1 MVKGTEFLPVS
12 RDEMIHRGWYYYDFL
27 VVTADGYIDHP
38 SFGSAII
45 ARLLESEGYRVAVLA
60 QPDWHDAEAF
70 RAMGKP
76 RYGVMIGGGNLDSMV
91 AHYTVAKRRRTQDL
105 YSPGGKLGFRPD
117 RPTIVYAN
125 RAKEAFPDTPII
137 IGGLEASLRRFAH
150 YDYWDDKVRRSIL
163 FDAPAD
169 LLVYGMGEYA
179 TIEIAKALS
188 VNAKVLILDEPT
200 ASLSEKETAHLFT
213 LINSLKQRG
222 VSMIYISHRMA
233 EIFKICDT
241 ITVLRNGSIV
251 TTKPTRDY
259 SLTGLI
265 EDMIGRKTAALTTAD
280 EELASKCTGR
290 PLMTVEHLNCGSRL
304 KDVSFELREGEVLGL
319 AGLMGSGR
327 TEVVE
332 SLFGLNKDASGQV
345 TINGQSYE
353 IKGVRHAI
361 DSGLALIP
369 EDRRREGLVLM
380 HSVEENL
387 IVPIF
392 DKLKRGLLLENKKVA
407 DIAERSISDM
417 AIKTHSRKT
426 PAFNLSGGNQQK
438 IVVGKWLNSAPSV
451 LLLDEPTAGVDVG
464 SKREIIDK
472 VRDFVGENRAAIF
485 ISSDILELISA
496 CDRFIVFYDG
506 KVTATYNRSEI
517 TEEVLQYAIQ
527 NEC

>member
-1 MVKGTEFLPVS
+1 MQQNPIISLKNVHKSFGGVSVLNGVDFDLQKGSV
-12 RDEMIHRGWYYYDFL
+12 HAL
-27 VVTADGYIDHP
+27 VGQNGAGKSTMMKILTGVYTCDSGAIYID
-38 SFGSAII
+38 GSKVKMN
-45 ARLLESEGYRVAVLA
+45 SYSDAVSHGISLIF
-60 QPDWHDAEAF
+60 QELSLIPT
-70 RAMGKP
+70 
-76 RYGVMIGGGNLDSMV
+76 L
-91 AHYTVAKRRRTQDL
+91 TVAENIFLNREILEGPFLDKKSMERKAHELLQSLDIDVDVHSRVEDL
-105 YSPGGKLGFRPD
+105 DVG
-117 RPTIVYAN
+117 VCQ
-125 RAKEAFPDTPII
+125 
-137 IGGLEASLRRFAH
+137 
-150 YDYWDDKVRRSIL
+150 
-163 FDAPAD
+163 
-169 LLVYGMGEYA
+169 M
-179 TIEIAKALS
+179 IEIAKALS

-200 ASLSEKETAHLFT
+200 ASLTEKETAHLFT

-345 TINGQSYE
+345 TINGQPYE

-392 DKLKRGLLLENKKVA
+392 DKLKRGLLLESKKVA

-472 VRDFVGENRAAIF
+472 VRDFVGENHAAIF
-485 ISSDILELISA
+485 SSSDILELISA

>member
-1 MVKGTEFLPVS
+1 MVNMQQNPIISLKNVHKSFGGVSVLNGVDFDLQKGSV
-12 RDEMIHRGWYYYDFL
+12 HAL
-27 VVTADGYIDHP
+27 VGQNGAGKSTMMKILTGVYTCDSGAIYID
-38 SFGSAII
+38 GSKVKMN
-45 ARLLESEGYRVAVLA
+45 SYSDAVSHGISLIF
-60 QPDWHDAEAF
+60 QELSLIPT
-70 RAMGKP
+70 
-76 RYGVMIGGGNLDSMV
+76 L
-91 AHYTVAKRRRTQDL
+91 TVAENIFLNREILEGPFLDKKSMERKAHKLLQSLDIDVDVHSRVEDL
-105 YSPGGKLGFRPD
+105 DVG
-117 RPTIVYAN
+117 VCQ
-125 RAKEAFPDTPII
+125 
-137 IGGLEASLRRFAH
+137 
-150 YDYWDDKVRRSIL
+150 
-163 FDAPAD
+163 
-169 LLVYGMGEYA
+169 M
-179 TIEIAKALS
+179 IEIAKALS

-345 TINGQSYE
+345 TINGQPYE

-392 DKLKRGLLLENKKVA
+392 DKLKRGLLLESKKVA

-506 KVTATYNRSEI
+506 KVTATYDRSEI

>member
-1 MVKGTEFLPVS
+1 MQQNPIISLKNVHKSFGGVSVLNGVDFDLQKGSV
-12 RDEMIHRGWYYYDFL
+12 HAL
-27 VVTADGYIDHP
+27 VGQNGAGKSTMMKILTGVYTCDSGDIYID
-38 SFGSAII
+38 GSKVKMN
-45 ARLLESEGYRVAVLA
+45 SYSDAVSHGISLIF
-60 QPDWHDAEAF
+60 QELSLIPT
-70 RAMGKP
+70 
-76 RYGVMIGGGNLDSMV
+76 L
-91 AHYTVAKRRRTQDL
+91 TVAENIFLNREILEGPFLDKKSMERKAHELLQSLDINVDVHSRVEDL
-105 YSPGGKLGFRPD
+105 DVG
-117 RPTIVYAN
+117 VCQ
-125 RAKEAFPDTPII
+125 
-137 IGGLEASLRRFAH
+137 
-150 YDYWDDKVRRSIL
+150 
-163 FDAPAD
+163 
-169 LLVYGMGEYA
+169 M
-179 TIEIAKALS
+179 IEIAKALS

-345 TINGQSYE
+345 TINGQPYE

-392 DKLKRGLLLENKKVA
+392 DKLKRGLLLERKQVA

-506 KVTATYNRSEI
+506 KVTATYDRSEI

>member
-1 MVKGTEFLPVS
+1 MQQNPIISLKNVHKSFGGVSVLNGVDFDLQKGSV
-12 RDEMIHRGWYYYDFL
+12 HAL
-27 VVTADGYIDHP
+27 VGQNGAGKSTMMKILTGVYTCDSGAIYID
-38 SFGSAII
+38 GSKVKMN
-45 ARLLESEGYRVAVLA
+45 SYSDAVSHGISLIF
-60 QPDWHDAEAF
+60 QELSLIPT
-70 RAMGKP
+70 
-76 RYGVMIGGGNLDSMV
+76 L
-91 AHYTVAKRRRTQDL
+91 TVAENIFLNREILEGPFLDKKSMERKAHELLQSLDIDVDVHSRVEDL
-105 YSPGGKLGFRPD
+105 DVG
-117 RPTIVYAN
+117 VCQ
-125 RAKEAFPDTPII
+125 
-137 IGGLEASLRRFAH
+137 
-150 YDYWDDKVRRSIL
+150 
-163 FDAPAD
+163 
-169 LLVYGMGEYA
+169 M
-179 TIEIAKALS
+179 IEIAKALS

-265 EDMIGRKTAALTTAD
+265 EDMIGRKTAALTTAGD
-280 EELASKCTGR
+280 ELASKCTGR

-345 TINGQSYE
+345 TINGQPYE

-392 DKLKRGLLLENKKVA
+392 DKLKRGLLLESKKVA

-417 AIKTHSRKT
+417 TIKTHSRKT

-506 KVTATYNRSEI
+506 KVTATYDRSEI

>member
-1 MVKGTEFLPVS
+1 MQQNPIISLKNVHKSFGGVSVLNGVDFDLQKGSV
-12 RDEMIHRGWYYYDFL
+12 HAL
-27 VVTADGYIDHP
+27 VGQNGAGKSTMMKILTGVYTCDSGAIYID
-38 SFGSAII
+38 GSKVKMN
-45 ARLLESEGYRVAVLA
+45 SYSDAVSHGISLIF
-60 QPDWHDAEAF
+60 QELSLIPT
-70 RAMGKP
+70 
-76 RYGVMIGGGNLDSMV
+76 L
-91 AHYTVAKRRRTQDL
+91 TVAENIFLNREILEGPFLDKKSMERKAHELLQSLDIDVDVHSRVEDL
-105 YSPGGKLGFRPD
+105 DVG
-117 RPTIVYAN
+117 VCQ
-125 RAKEAFPDTPII
+125 
-137 IGGLEASLRRFAH
+137 
-150 YDYWDDKVRRSIL
+150 
-163 FDAPAD
+163 
-169 LLVYGMGEYA
+169 M
-179 TIEIAKALS
+179 IEIAKALS

-345 TINGQSYE
+345 TINGQPYE

-392 DKLKRGLLLENKKVA
+392 DKLKRGLLLESKKVA

-506 KVTATYNRSEI
+506 KVTATYDRSEI

-527 NEC
+527 NEY

>member
-1 MVKGTEFLPVS
+1 MQQNPIISLKNVHKSFGGVSVLNGVDFDLQKGSV
-12 RDEMIHRGWYYYDFL
+12 HAL
-27 VVTADGYIDHP
+27 VGQNGAGKSTMMKILTGVYTCDSGAIYID
-38 SFGSAII
+38 GSKVKMN
-45 ARLLESEGYRVAVLA
+45 SYSDAVSHGISLIF
-60 QPDWHDAEAF
+60 QELSLIPT
-70 RAMGKP
+70 
-76 RYGVMIGGGNLDSMV
+76 L
-91 AHYTVAKRRRTQDL
+91 TVAENIFLNREILEGPFLDKKSMERKAHELLQSLDIDVDVHSRVEDL
-105 YSPGGKLGFRPD
+105 DVG
-117 RPTIVYAN
+117 VCQ
-125 RAKEAFPDTPII
+125 
-137 IGGLEASLRRFAH
+137 
-150 YDYWDDKVRRSIL
+150 
-163 FDAPAD
+163 
-169 LLVYGMGEYA
+169 M
-179 TIEIAKALS
+179 IEIAKALS

-327 TEVVE
+327 TEVAE

-345 TINGQSYE
+345 TINGQPYE

-506 KVTATYNRSEI
+506 KVTATYDRSEI
-517 TEEVLQYAIQ
+517 TEEVLQYVIQ

>member
-1 MVKGTEFLPVS
+1 MQQNPIISLKNVHKSFGGVSVLNGVDFVLQKGSV
-12 RDEMIHRGWYYYDFL
+12 HAL
-27 VVTADGYIDHP
+27 VGQNGAGKSTMMKILTGVYTCDSGAIYID
-38 SFGSAII
+38 GSKVKMN
-45 ARLLESEGYRVAVLA
+45 SYSDAVSHGISLIF
-60 QPDWHDAEAF
+60 QELSLIPT
-70 RAMGKP
+70 
-76 RYGVMIGGGNLDSMV
+76 L
-91 AHYTVAKRRRTQDL
+91 TVAENIFLNREILEGPFLDKKSMERKAHELLQSLDIDVDVHSRVEDL
-105 YSPGGKLGFRPD
+105 DVG
-117 RPTIVYAN
+117 VCQ
-125 RAKEAFPDTPII
+125 
-137 IGGLEASLRRFAH
+137 
-150 YDYWDDKVRRSIL
+150 
-163 FDAPAD
+163 
-169 LLVYGMGEYA
+169 M
-179 TIEIAKALS
+179 IEIAKALS

-345 TINGQSYE
+345 TINGQPYE

-392 DKLKRGLLLENKKVA
+392 DKLKRGLLLESKKVA

-506 KVTATYNRSEI
+506 KVTATYDRSEI

>member
-1 MVKGTEFLPVS
+1 MQQNPIISLKNVHKSFGGVSVLNGVDFDLQKGSV
-12 RDEMIHRGWYYYDFL
+12 HAL
-27 VVTADGYIDHP
+27 VGQNGAGKSTMMKILTGVYTCDSGAIYID
-38 SFGSAII
+38 GSKVKMN
-45 ARLLESEGYRVAVLA
+45 SYSDAVSHGISLIF
-60 QPDWHDAEAF
+60 QELSLIPT
-70 RAMGKP
+70 
-76 RYGVMIGGGNLDSMV
+76 L
-91 AHYTVAKRRRTQDL
+91 TVAENIFLNREILEGPFLDKKSMERKAHELLQSLDIDVDVHSRVEDL
-105 YSPGGKLGFRPD
+105 DVG
-117 RPTIVYAN
+117 VCQ
-125 RAKEAFPDTPII
+125 
-137 IGGLEASLRRFAH
+137 
-150 YDYWDDKVRRSIL
+150 
-163 FDAPAD
+163 
-169 LLVYGMGEYA
+169 M
-179 TIEIAKALS
+179 IEIAKALS

-345 TINGQSYE
+345 TINGQPYE
-353 IKGVRHAI
+353 IKGVRQAI
-361 DSGLALIP
+361 DSGLAMIP

-506 KVTATYNRSEI
+506 KVTATYDRSEI

>member
-1 MVKGTEFLPVS
+1 MQQNPIISLKNVHKSFGGVSVLNGVDFDLQKGSV
-12 RDEMIHRGWYYYDFL
+12 HAL
-27 VVTADGYIDHP
+27 VGQNGAGKSTMMKILTGVYTCDSGAIYID
-38 SFGSAII
+38 GSKVKMN
-45 ARLLESEGYRVAVLA
+45 SYSDAVSHGISLIF
-60 QPDWHDAEAF
+60 QELSLIPT
-70 RAMGKP
+70 
-76 RYGVMIGGGNLDSMV
+76 L
-91 AHYTVAKRRRTQDL
+91 TVAENIFLNREILEGPFLDKKSMERKAHELLQSLDIDVDIHSRVEDL
-105 YSPGGKLGFRPD
+105 DVG
-117 RPTIVYAN
+117 VCQ
-125 RAKEAFPDTPII
+125 
-137 IGGLEASLRRFAH
+137 
-150 YDYWDDKVRRSIL
+150 
-163 FDAPAD
+163 
-169 LLVYGMGEYA
+169 M
-179 TIEIAKALS
+179 IEIAKALS

-345 TINGQSYE
+345 TINGQPYE

-472 VRDFVGENRAAIF
+472 VRDFVGENRAALF

>member
-1 MVKGTEFLPVS
+1 MQQNPIISLKNVHKSFGGVSVLNGVDFDLQKGSV
-12 RDEMIHRGWYYYDFL
+12 HAL
-27 VVTADGYIDHP
+27 VGQNGAGKSTMMKILTGVYTCDSGAIYID
-38 SFGSAII
+38 GSKVKMN
-45 ARLLESEGYRVAVLA
+45 SYSDAVSHGISLIF
-60 QPDWHDAEAF
+60 QELSLIPT
-70 RAMGKP
+70 
-76 RYGVMIGGGNLDSMV
+76 L
-91 AHYTVAKRRRTQDL
+91 TVAENIFLNREILEGPFLDKKSMERKAHELLQSLDIDVDVHSRVEDL
-105 YSPGGKLGFRPD
+105 DVG
-117 RPTIVYAN
+117 VCQ
-125 RAKEAFPDTPII
+125 
-137 IGGLEASLRRFAH
+137 
-150 YDYWDDKVRRSIL
+150 
-163 FDAPAD
+163 
-169 LLVYGMGEYA
+169 M
-179 TIEIAKALS
+179 IEIAKALS

-345 TINGQSYE
+345 TINGQPYE

-392 DKLKRGLLLENKKVA
+392 DKLKRGLLLESKKVA

-417 AIKTHSRKT
+417 AIKTHSRKI

-472 VRDFVGENRAAIF
+472 VRDFVGENHAAIF

>member
-1 MVKGTEFLPVS
+1 MQQNPIISLKNVHKSFGGVSVLNGVDFDLQKGSV
-12 RDEMIHRGWYYYDFL
+12 HAL
-27 VVTADGYIDHP
+27 VGQNGAGKSTMMKILTGVYTCDSGAIYID
-38 SFGSAII
+38 GSKVKMN
-45 ARLLESEGYRVAVLA
+45 SYSDAVSHGISLIF
-60 QPDWHDAEAF
+60 QELSLIPT
-70 RAMGKP
+70 
-76 RYGVMIGGGNLDSMV
+76 L
-91 AHYTVAKRRRTQDL
+91 TVAENIFLNREILEGPFLDKKSMERKAHELLQSLDIDVDVHSRVEDL
-105 YSPGGKLGFRPD
+105 DVG
-117 RPTIVYAN
+117 VCQ
-125 RAKEAFPDTPII
+125 
-137 IGGLEASLRRFAH
+137 
-150 YDYWDDKVRRSIL
+150 
-163 FDAPAD
+163 
-169 LLVYGMGEYA
+169 M
-179 TIEIAKALS
+179 IEIAKALS

-280 EELASKCTGR
+280 DELASKCTGR

-345 TINGQSYE
+345 TINGQPYE

-392 DKLKRGLLLENKKVA
+392 DKLKRGLLLESKKVA

-506 KVTATYNRSEI
+506 KVTATYDRSEI

>member
-1 MVKGTEFLPVS
+1 MVNMQQNPIISLKNVHKSFGGVSVLNGVDFDLQKGSV
-12 RDEMIHRGWYYYDFL
+12 HAL
-27 VVTADGYIDHP
+27 VGQNGAGKSTMMKILTGVYTCDSGAIYID
-38 SFGSAII
+38 GSKVKMN
-45 ARLLESEGYRVAVLA
+45 SYSDAVSHGISLIF
-60 QPDWHDAEAF
+60 QELSLIPT
-70 RAMGKP
+70 
-76 RYGVMIGGGNLDSMV
+76 L
-91 AHYTVAKRRRTQDL
+91 TVAENIFLNREILEGPFLDKKSMERKAHELLQSLDIDVDVHSRVEDL
-105 YSPGGKLGFRPD
+105 DVG
-117 RPTIVYAN
+117 VCQ
-125 RAKEAFPDTPII
+125 
-137 IGGLEASLRRFAH
+137 
-150 YDYWDDKVRRSIL
+150 
-163 FDAPAD
+163 
-169 LLVYGMGEYA
+169 M
-179 TIEIAKALS
+179 IEIAKALS

-345 TINGQSYE
+345 TINGQPYE

-380 HSVEENL
+380 HSVEGNL

-506 KVTATYNRSEI
+506 KVTATYDRSEI

>member
-1 MVKGTEFLPVS
+1 MVDMQQNPIISLKNVHKSFGGVSVLNGVDFDLQKGSV
-12 RDEMIHRGWYYYDFL
+12 HAL
-27 VVTADGYIDHP
+27 VGQNGAGKSTMMKILTGVYTCDSGAIYID
-38 SFGSAII
+38 GSKVKMN
-45 ARLLESEGYRVAVLA
+45 SYSDAVSHGISLIF
-60 QPDWHDAEAF
+60 QELSLIPT
-70 RAMGKP
+70 
-76 RYGVMIGGGNLDSMV
+76 L
-91 AHYTVAKRRRTQDL
+91 TVAENIFLNREILEGPFLDKKSMERKAHELLQSLDIDVDVHSRVEDL
-105 YSPGGKLGFRPD
+105 DVG
-117 RPTIVYAN
+117 VCQ
-125 RAKEAFPDTPII
+125 
-137 IGGLEASLRRFAH
+137 
-150 YDYWDDKVRRSIL
+150 
-163 FDAPAD
+163 
-169 LLVYGMGEYA
+169 M
-179 TIEIAKALS
+179 IEIAKALS

-345 TINGQSYE
+345 TINGQPYE

-380 HSVEENL
+380 HSVEGNL

-506 KVTATYNRSEI
+506 KVTATYDRSEI

>member
-1 MVKGTEFLPVS
+1 MQQNPIISLKNVHKSFGGVSVLNGVDFDLQKGSV
-12 RDEMIHRGWYYYDFL
+12 HAL
-27 VVTADGYIDHP
+27 VGQNGAGKSTMMKILTGVYTCDSGDIYID
-38 SFGSAII
+38 GSKVKMN
-45 ARLLESEGYRVAVLA
+45 SYSDAVSHGISLIF
-60 QPDWHDAEAF
+60 QELSLIPT
-70 RAMGKP
+70 
-76 RYGVMIGGGNLDSMV
+76 L
-91 AHYTVAKRRRTQDL
+91 TVAENIFLNREILEGPFLDKKSMERKAHELLQSLDIDVDVHSRVEDL
-105 YSPGGKLGFRPD
+105 DVG
-117 RPTIVYAN
+117 VCQ
-125 RAKEAFPDTPII
+125 
-137 IGGLEASLRRFAH
+137 
-150 YDYWDDKVRRSIL
+150 
-163 FDAPAD
+163 
-169 LLVYGMGEYA
+169 M
-179 TIEIAKALS
+179 IEIAKALS

-280 EELASKCTGR
+280 DELASKCTGR

-345 TINGQSYE
+345 TINGQPYE

-392 DKLKRGLLLENKKVA
+392 DKLKRGLLLESKKVA

-506 KVTATYNRSEI
+506 KVTATYDRSEI

>member
-1 MVKGTEFLPVS
+1 MVNMQQNPIISLKNVHKSFGGVSVLNGVDFDLQKGSV
-12 RDEMIHRGWYYYDFL
+12 HAL
-27 VVTADGYIDHP
+27 VGQNGAGKSTMMKILTGVYTCDSGDIYID
-38 SFGSAII
+38 GSKVKMN
-45 ARLLESEGYRVAVLA
+45 SYSDAVSHGISLIF
-60 QPDWHDAEAF
+60 QELSLIPT
-70 RAMGKP
+70 
-76 RYGVMIGGGNLDSMV
+76 L
-91 AHYTVAKRRRTQDL
+91 TVAENIFLNREILEGPFLDKKSMERKAHELLQSLDIDVDVHSRVEDL
-105 YSPGGKLGFRPD
+105 DVG
-117 RPTIVYAN
+117 VCQ
-125 RAKEAFPDTPII
+125 
-137 IGGLEASLRRFAH
+137 
-150 YDYWDDKVRRSIL
+150 
-163 FDAPAD
+163 
-169 LLVYGMGEYA
+169 M
-179 TIEIAKALS
+179 IEIAKALS

-345 TINGQSYE
+345 TINGQPYE

-392 DKLKRGLLLENKKVA
+392 DKLKRGLLLERKKVA

-506 KVTATYNRSEI
+506 KVTATYDRSEI

>member
-1 MVKGTEFLPVS
+1 MVNMQQNPIISLKNVHKSFGGVSVLNGVDFVLQKGSV
-12 RDEMIHRGWYYYDFL
+12 HAL
-27 VVTADGYIDHP
+27 VGQNGAGKSTMMKILTGVYTCDSGDIYID
-38 SFGSAII
+38 GSKVKMN
-45 ARLLESEGYRVAVLA
+45 SYSDAVSHGISLIF
-60 QPDWHDAEAF
+60 QELSLIPT
-70 RAMGKP
+70 
-76 RYGVMIGGGNLDSMV
+76 L
-91 AHYTVAKRRRTQDL
+91 TVAENIFLNREILEGPFLDKKSMERKAHELLQSLDIDVDVHSRVEDL
-105 YSPGGKLGFRPD
+105 DVG
-117 RPTIVYAN
+117 VCQ
-125 RAKEAFPDTPII
+125 
-137 IGGLEASLRRFAH
+137 
-150 YDYWDDKVRRSIL
+150 
-163 FDAPAD
+163 
-169 LLVYGMGEYA
+169 M
-179 TIEIAKALS
+179 IEIAKALS

-345 TINGQSYE
+345 TINGQPYE

-392 DKLKRGLLLENKKVA
+392 DKLKRGLLLESKKVA

-472 VRDFVGENRAAIF
+472 VRDFVGENRAALF

-506 KVTATYNRSEI
+506 KVTATYDRSEI

>member
-1 MVKGTEFLPVS
+1 MQQNPIISLKNVHKSFGGVSVLNGVDFDLQKGSV
-12 RDEMIHRGWYYYDFL
+12 HAL
-27 VVTADGYIDHP
+27 VGQNGAGKSTMMKILTGVYTCDSGAIYID
-38 SFGSAII
+38 GSKVKMN
-45 ARLLESEGYRVAVLA
+45 SYSDAVSHGISLIF
-60 QPDWHDAEAF
+60 QELSLIPT
-70 RAMGKP
+70 
-76 RYGVMIGGGNLDSMV
+76 L
-91 AHYTVAKRRRTQDL
+91 TVAENIFLNREILEGPFLDKKSMERKAHELLQSLDIDVDVHSRVEDL
-105 YSPGGKLGFRPD
+105 DVG
-117 RPTIVYAN
+117 VCQ
-125 RAKEAFPDTPII
+125 
-137 IGGLEASLRRFAH
+137 
-150 YDYWDDKVRRSIL
+150 
-163 FDAPAD
+163 
-169 LLVYGMGEYA
+169 M
-179 TIEIAKALS
+179 IEIAKALS

-290 PLMTVEHLNCGSRL
+290 PLLTVEHLNCGSRL

-345 TINGQSYE
+345 TINGQPYE

-392 DKLKRGLLLENKKVA
+392 DKLKRGLLLESKKVA

-506 KVTATYNRSEI
+506 KVTATYDRSEI

>member
-1 MVKGTEFLPVS
+1 MQQNPIISLKNVHKSFGGVSVLNGVDFDLQKGSV
-12 RDEMIHRGWYYYDFL
+12 HAL
-27 VVTADGYIDHP
+27 VGQNGAGKSTMMKILTGVYTCDSGAIYID
-38 SFGSAII
+38 GSKVKMN
-45 ARLLESEGYRVAVLA
+45 SYSDAVSHGISLIF
-60 QPDWHDAEAF
+60 QELSLIPT
-70 RAMGKP
+70 
-76 RYGVMIGGGNLDSMV
+76 L
-91 AHYTVAKRRRTQDL
+91 TVAENIFLNREILEGPFLDKKSMERKAHELLQSLDIDVDVHSRVEDL
-105 YSPGGKLGFRPD
+105 DVG
-117 RPTIVYAN
+117 VCQ
-125 RAKEAFPDTPII
+125 
-137 IGGLEASLRRFAH
+137 
-150 YDYWDDKVRRSIL
+150 
-163 FDAPAD
+163 
-169 LLVYGMGEYA
+169 M
-179 TIEIAKALS
+179 IEIAKALS

-304 KDVSFELREGEVLGL
+304 KDVSFELWEGEVLGL

-345 TINGQSYE
+345 TINGQPYE
-353 IKGVRHAI
+353 IKGVRQAI

-506 KVTATYNRSEI
+506 KVTATYDRSEI

>member
-1 MVKGTEFLPVS
+1 MQQNPIISLKNVHKSFGGVSVLNGVDFDLQKGSV
-12 RDEMIHRGWYYYDFL
+12 HAL
-27 VVTADGYIDHP
+27 VGQNGAGKSTMMKILTGVYTCDSGDIYID
-38 SFGSAII
+38 GSKVKMN
-45 ARLLESEGYRVAVLA
+45 SYSDAVSHGISLIF
-60 QPDWHDAEAF
+60 QELSLIPT
-70 RAMGKP
+70 
-76 RYGVMIGGGNLDSMV
+76 L
-91 AHYTVAKRRRTQDL
+91 TVAENIFLNREILEGPFLDKKSMERKAHELLQSLDIDVDVHSRVEDL
-105 YSPGGKLGFRPD
+105 DVG
-117 RPTIVYAN
+117 VCQ
-125 RAKEAFPDTPII
+125 
-137 IGGLEASLRRFAH
+137 
-150 YDYWDDKVRRSIL
+150 
-163 FDAPAD
+163 
-169 LLVYGMGEYA
+169 M
-179 TIEIAKALS
+179 IEIAKALS

-345 TINGQSYE
+345 TINGQPYE

-392 DKLKRGLLLENKKVA
+392 DKLKRGLLLERKKVA

>member
-1 MVKGTEFLPVS
+1 MQQNPIISLKNVHKSFGGVSVLNGVDFDLQKGSV
-12 RDEMIHRGWYYYDFL
+12 HAL
-27 VVTADGYIDHP
+27 VGQNGAGKSTMMKILTGVYTCDSGAIYID
-38 SFGSAII
+38 GSKVKMN
-45 ARLLESEGYRVAVLA
+45 SYSDAVSHGISLIF
-60 QPDWHDAEAF
+60 QELSLIPT
-70 RAMGKP
+70 
-76 RYGVMIGGGNLDSMV
+76 L
-91 AHYTVAKRRRTQDL
+91 TVAENIFLNREILEGPFLDKKSMERKAHELLQSLDIDVDVHSRVEDL
-105 YSPGGKLGFRPD
+105 DVG
-117 RPTIVYAN
+117 VCQ
-125 RAKEAFPDTPII
+125 
-137 IGGLEASLRRFAH
+137 
-150 YDYWDDKVRRSIL
+150 
-163 FDAPAD
+163 
-169 LLVYGMGEYA
+169 M
-179 TIEIAKALS
+179 IEIAKALS

-332 SLFGLNKDASGQV
+332 SLFGLNKGASGQV
-345 TINGQSYE
+345 TINGQPYE

-392 DKLKRGLLLENKKVA
+392 DKLKRGLLLESKKVA

-417 AIKTHSRKT
+417 AIKTRSRKT

>member
-1 MVKGTEFLPVS
+1 MQQNPIISLKNVHKSFGGVSVLNGVDFDLQKGSV
-12 RDEMIHRGWYYYDFL
+12 HAL
-27 VVTADGYIDHP
+27 VGQNGAGKSTMMKILTGVYTCDSGAIYID
-38 SFGSAII
+38 GSKVKMN
-45 ARLLESEGYRVAVLA
+45 SYSDAVSHGISLIF
-60 QPDWHDAEAF
+60 QELSLIPT
-70 RAMGKP
+70 
-76 RYGVMIGGGNLDSMV
+76 L
-91 AHYTVAKRRRTQDL
+91 TVAENIFLNREILEGPFLDKKSMERKAHKLLQSLDIDVDVHSRVEDL
-105 YSPGGKLGFRPD
+105 DVG
-117 RPTIVYAN
+117 VCQ
-125 RAKEAFPDTPII
+125 
-137 IGGLEASLRRFAH
+137 
-150 YDYWDDKVRRSIL
+150 
-163 FDAPAD
+163 
-169 LLVYGMGEYA
+169 M
-179 TIEIAKALS
+179 IEIAKALS
-188 VNAKVLILDEPT
+188 VNAKVLILDEPM

>member
-1 MVKGTEFLPVS
+1 MQQNPIISLKNVHKSFGGVSVLNGVDFDLQKGSV
-12 RDEMIHRGWYYYDFL
+12 HAL
-27 VVTADGYIDHP
+27 VGQNGAGKSTMMKILTGVYTCDSGDIYID
-38 SFGSAII
+38 GSKVKMN
-45 ARLLESEGYRVAVLA
+45 SYSDAVSHGISLIF
-60 QPDWHDAEAF
+60 QELSLIPT
-70 RAMGKP
+70 
-76 RYGVMIGGGNLDSMV
+76 L
-91 AHYTVAKRRRTQDL
+91 TVAENIFLNREILEGPFLDKKSMERKAHELLQSLDIDVDVHSRVEDL
-105 YSPGGKLGFRPD
+105 DVG
-117 RPTIVYAN
+117 VCQ
-125 RAKEAFPDTPII
+125 
-137 IGGLEASLRRFAH
+137 
-150 YDYWDDKVRRSIL
+150 
-163 FDAPAD
+163 
-169 LLVYGMGEYA
+169 M
-179 TIEIAKALS
+179 IEIAKALS

-332 SLFGLNKDASGQV
+332 SLFGLNKGASGQV
-345 TINGQSYE
+345 TINGQPYE

-392 DKLKRGLLLENKKVA
+392 DKLKRGLLLESKKVA

-417 AIKTHSRKT
+417 AIKTRSRKT

-506 KVTATYNRSEI
+506 KVTATYDRSEI

>member
-1 MVKGTEFLPVS
+1 MQQNPIISLKNVHKSFGGVSVLNGVDFDLQKGSV
-12 RDEMIHRGWYYYDFL
+12 HAL
-27 VVTADGYIDHP
+27 VGQNGAGKSTMMKILTGVYTCDSGDIYID
-38 SFGSAII
+38 GSKVKMN
-45 ARLLESEGYRVAVLA
+45 SYSDAVSHGISLIF
-60 QPDWHDAEAF
+60 QELSLIPT
-70 RAMGKP
+70 
-76 RYGVMIGGGNLDSMV
+76 L
-91 AHYTVAKRRRTQDL
+91 TVAENIFLNREILEGPFLDKKSMERKAHELLQSLDIDVDVHSRVEDL
-105 YSPGGKLGFRPD
+105 DVG
-117 RPTIVYAN
+117 VCQ
-125 RAKEAFPDTPII
+125 
-137 IGGLEASLRRFAH
+137 
-150 YDYWDDKVRRSIL
+150 
-163 FDAPAD
+163 
-169 LLVYGMGEYA
+169 M
-179 TIEIAKALS
+179 IEIAKALS

-345 TINGQSYE
+345 TINGQPYE

-392 DKLKRGLLLENKKVA
+392 DKLKRGLLLESKQVA

-506 KVTATYNRSEI
+506 KVTATYDRSEI

>member
-1 MVKGTEFLPVS
+1 MQQNPIISLKNVHKSFGGVSVLNGVDFVLQKGSV
-12 RDEMIHRGWYYYDFL
+12 HAL
-27 VVTADGYIDHP
+27 VGQNGAGKSTMMKILTGVYTCDSGDIYID
-38 SFGSAII
+38 GSKVKMN
-45 ARLLESEGYRVAVLA
+45 SYSDAVSHGISLIF
-60 QPDWHDAEAF
+60 QELSLIPT
-70 RAMGKP
+70 
-76 RYGVMIGGGNLDSMV
+76 L
-91 AHYTVAKRRRTQDL
+91 TVAENIFLNREILEGPFLDKKSMERKAHELLQSLDIDVDVHSRVEDL
-105 YSPGGKLGFRPD
+105 DVG
-117 RPTIVYAN
+117 VCQ
-125 RAKEAFPDTPII
+125 
-137 IGGLEASLRRFAH
+137 
-150 YDYWDDKVRRSIL
+150 
-163 FDAPAD
+163 
-169 LLVYGMGEYA
+169 M
-179 TIEIAKALS
+179 IEIAKALS

-345 TINGQSYE
+345 TINGQPYE

-472 VRDFVGENRAAIF
+472 VRDFVGENRAALF

-506 KVTATYNRSEI
+506 KVTATYDRSEI

>member
-1 MVKGTEFLPVS
+1 MQQNPIISLKNVHKSFGGVSVLNGVDFDLQKGSV
-12 RDEMIHRGWYYYDFL
+12 HAL
-27 VVTADGYIDHP
+27 VGQNGAGKSTMMKILTGVYTCDSGAIYID
-38 SFGSAII
+38 GSKVKMN
-45 ARLLESEGYRVAVLA
+45 SYSDAVSHGISLIF
-60 QPDWHDAEAF
+60 QELSLIPT
-70 RAMGKP
+70 
-76 RYGVMIGGGNLDSMV
+76 L
-91 AHYTVAKRRRTQDL
+91 TVAENIFLNREILEGPFLDKKSMERKAHELLQSLDIDVDVHSRVEDL
-105 YSPGGKLGFRPD
+105 DVS
-117 RPTIVYAN
+117 VCQ
-125 RAKEAFPDTPII
+125 
-137 IGGLEASLRRFAH
+137 
-150 YDYWDDKVRRSIL
+150 
-163 FDAPAD
+163 
-169 LLVYGMGEYA
+169 M
-179 TIEIAKALS
+179 IEIAKALS

-233 EIFKICDT
+233 QIFKICDT

-345 TINGQSYE
+345 TINGQPYE

-392 DKLKRGLLLENKKVA
+392 DKLKRGLLLEDKKVA

-506 KVTATYNRSEI
+506 KVTATYDRSEI

>member
-1 MVKGTEFLPVS
+1 MQQNPIISLKNVHKSFGGVSVLNGVDFDLQKGSV
-12 RDEMIHRGWYYYDFL
+12 HAL
-27 VVTADGYIDHP
+27 VGQNGAGKSTMMKILTGVYTCDSGAIYID
-38 SFGSAII
+38 GSKVKMN
-45 ARLLESEGYRVAVLA
+45 SYSDAVSHGISLIF
-60 QPDWHDAEAF
+60 QELSLIPT
-70 RAMGKP
+70 
-76 RYGVMIGGGNLDSMV
+76 L
-91 AHYTVAKRRRTQDL
+91 TVAENIFLNREILEGPFLDKKSMERKAHELLQSLDIDVDVHSRVEDL
-105 YSPGGKLGFRPD
+105 DVGVCQ
-117 RPTIVYAN
+117 I
-125 RAKEAFPDTPII
+125 
-137 IGGLEASLRRFAH
+137 
-150 YDYWDDKVRRSIL
+150 
-163 FDAPAD
+163 
-169 LLVYGMGEYA
+169 
-179 TIEIAKALS
+179 IEIAKALS

>member
-1 MVKGTEFLPVS
+1 MQQNPIISLKNVHKSFGGVSVLNGVDFDLQKGSV
-12 RDEMIHRGWYYYDFL
+12 HAL
-27 VVTADGYIDHP
+27 VGQNGAGKSTMMKILTGVYTCDSGAIYID
-38 SFGSAII
+38 GSKVKMN
-45 ARLLESEGYRVAVLA
+45 SYSDAVSHGISLIF
-60 QPDWHDAEAF
+60 QELSLIPT
-70 RAMGKP
+70 
-76 RYGVMIGGGNLDSMV
+76 L
-91 AHYTVAKRRRTQDL
+91 TVAENIFLNREILEGPFLDKKSMERKAHKLLQSLDIDVDVHSRVEDL
-105 YSPGGKLGFRPD
+105 DVG
-117 RPTIVYAN
+117 VCQ
-125 RAKEAFPDTPII
+125 
-137 IGGLEASLRRFAH
+137 
-150 YDYWDDKVRRSIL
+150 
-163 FDAPAD
+163 
-169 LLVYGMGEYA
+169 M
-179 TIEIAKALS
+179 IEIAKALS

-472 VRDFVGENRAAIF
+472 VRDFVGENHAAIF

>member
-1 MVKGTEFLPVS
+1 MVNMQQNPIISLKNVHKSFGGVSVLNGVDFDLQKGSV
-12 RDEMIHRGWYYYDFL
+12 HAL
-27 VVTADGYIDHP
+27 VGQNGAGKSTMMKILTGVYTCDSGAIYID
-38 SFGSAII
+38 GSKVKMN
-45 ARLLESEGYRVAVLA
+45 SYSDAVSHGISLIF
-60 QPDWHDAEAF
+60 QELSLIPT
-70 RAMGKP
+70 
-76 RYGVMIGGGNLDSMV
+76 L
-91 AHYTVAKRRRTQDL
+91 TVAENIFLNREILEGPFLDKKSMERKAHKLLQSLDIDVDVHSRVEDL
-105 YSPGGKLGFRPD
+105 DVG
-117 RPTIVYAN
+117 VCQ
-125 RAKEAFPDTPII
+125 
-137 IGGLEASLRRFAH
+137 
-150 YDYWDDKVRRSIL
+150 
-163 FDAPAD
+163 
-169 LLVYGMGEYA
+169 M
-179 TIEIAKALS
+179 IEIAKALS

-345 TINGQSYE
+345 TINGQPYE

-392 DKLKRGLLLENKKVA
+392 DKLKRGLLLEDKKVA

-506 KVTATYNRSEI
+506 KVTATYDRSEI

>member
-1 MVKGTEFLPVS
+1 MQQNPIISLKNVHKSFGGVSVLNGVDFDLQKGSV
-12 RDEMIHRGWYYYDFL
+12 HAL
-27 VVTADGYIDHP
+27 VGQNGAGKSTMMKILTGVYTCDSGAIYID
-38 SFGSAII
+38 GSKVKMN
-45 ARLLESEGYRVAVLA
+45 SYSDAVSHGISLIF
-60 QPDWHDAEAF
+60 QELSLIPT
-70 RAMGKP
+70 
-76 RYGVMIGGGNLDSMV
+76 L
-91 AHYTVAKRRRTQDL
+91 TVAENIFLNREILEGPFLDKKSMGRKAHELLQSLDIDVDVHSRVEDL
-105 YSPGGKLGFRPD
+105 DVG
-117 RPTIVYAN
+117 VCQ
-125 RAKEAFPDTPII
+125 
-137 IGGLEASLRRFAH
+137 
-150 YDYWDDKVRRSIL
+150 
-163 FDAPAD
+163 
-169 LLVYGMGEYA
+169 M
-179 TIEIAKALS
+179 IEIAKALS

-345 TINGQSYE
+345 TINGQPYE

-506 KVTATYNRSEI
+506 KVTATYDRSEI

>member
-1 MVKGTEFLPVS
+1 MQQNPIISLKNVHKSFGGVSVLNGVDFVLQKGSV
-12 RDEMIHRGWYYYDFL
+12 HAL
-27 VVTADGYIDHP
+27 VGQNGAGKSTMMKILTGVYTCDSGAIYID
-38 SFGSAII
+38 GSKVKMN
-45 ARLLESEGYRVAVLA
+45 SYSDAVSHGISLIF
-60 QPDWHDAEAF
+60 QELSLIPT
-70 RAMGKP
+70 
-76 RYGVMIGGGNLDSMV
+76 L
-91 AHYTVAKRRRTQDL
+91 TVAENIFLNREILEGPFLDKKSMERKAHELLQSLDIDVDVHSRVEDL
-105 YSPGGKLGFRPD
+105 DVG
-117 RPTIVYAN
+117 VCQ
-125 RAKEAFPDTPII
+125 
-137 IGGLEASLRRFAH
+137 
-150 YDYWDDKVRRSIL
+150 
-163 FDAPAD
+163 
-169 LLVYGMGEYA
+169 M
-179 TIEIAKALS
+179 IEIAKALS

-345 TINGQSYE
+345 TINGQPYE
-353 IKGVRHAI
+353 IKGVRQAI

-472 VRDFVGENRAAIF
+472 VRDFVGENRAALF

-506 KVTATYNRSEI
+506 KVTATYDRSEI

>member
-1 MVKGTEFLPVS
+1 MQQNPIISLKNVHKSFGGVSVLNGVDFVLQKGSV
-12 RDEMIHRGWYYYDFL
+12 HAL
-27 VVTADGYIDHP
+27 VGQNGAGKSTMMKILTGVYTCDSGAIYID
-38 SFGSAII
+38 GSKVKMN
-45 ARLLESEGYRVAVLA
+45 SYSDAVSHGISLIF
-60 QPDWHDAEAF
+60 QELSLIPT
-70 RAMGKP
+70 
-76 RYGVMIGGGNLDSMV
+76 L
-91 AHYTVAKRRRTQDL
+91 TVAENIFLNREILEGPFLDKKSMERKAHELLQSLDIDVDVHSRVEDL
-105 YSPGGKLGFRPD
+105 DVG
-117 RPTIVYAN
+117 VCQ
-125 RAKEAFPDTPII
+125 
-137 IGGLEASLRRFAH
+137 
-150 YDYWDDKVRRSIL
+150 
-163 FDAPAD
+163 
-169 LLVYGMGEYA
+169 M
-179 TIEIAKALS
+179 IEIAKALS

-345 TINGQSYE
+345 TINGQPYE

-380 HSVEENL
+380 HSVEGNL

-506 KVTATYNRSEI
+506 KVTATYDRSEI

>member
-1 MVKGTEFLPVS
+1 MQQNPIISLKNVHK
-12 RDEMIHRGWYYYDFL
+12 
-27 VVTADGYIDHP
+27 
-38 SFGSAII
+38 SFGGVSVLNGVDFDLQKGSVHALVGQNGAGKSTMMKILTGVYTCDSGDI
-45 ARLLESEGYRVAVLA
+45 YIVGSKVKMNSYSDAVSHGISLIF
-60 QPDWHDAEAF
+60 QELSLIPT
-70 RAMGKP
+70 
-76 RYGVMIGGGNLDSMV
+76 L
-91 AHYTVAKRRRTQDL
+91 TVAENIFLNREILEGPFLDKKSMERKAHELLQSLDIDVDVHSRVEDL
-105 YSPGGKLGFRPD
+105 DVG
-117 RPTIVYAN
+117 VCQ
-125 RAKEAFPDTPII
+125 
-137 IGGLEASLRRFAH
+137 
-150 YDYWDDKVRRSIL
+150 
-163 FDAPAD
+163 
-169 LLVYGMGEYA
+169 M
-179 TIEIAKALS
+179 IEIAKALS

-345 TINGQSYE
+345 TINGQPYE

-392 DKLKRGLLLENKKVA
+392 DKLKRGLLLESKKVA
-407 DIAERSISDM
+407 DIAEHSISDM

-506 KVTATYNRSEI
+506 KVTATYDRSEI

>member
-1 MVKGTEFLPVS
+1 MQQNPIISLKNVHKSFGGVSVLNGVDFVLQKGSV
-12 RDEMIHRGWYYYDFL
+12 HAL
-27 VVTADGYIDHP
+27 VGQNGAGKSTMMKILTGVYTCDSGDIYID
-38 SFGSAII
+38 GSKVKMN
-45 ARLLESEGYRVAVLA
+45 SYSDAVSHGISLIF
-60 QPDWHDAEAF
+60 QELSLIPT
-70 RAMGKP
+70 
-76 RYGVMIGGGNLDSMV
+76 L
-91 AHYTVAKRRRTQDL
+91 TVAENIFLNREILEGPFLDKKSMERKAHKLLQSLDIDVDVHSRVEDL
-105 YSPGGKLGFRPD
+105 DVG
-117 RPTIVYAN
+117 VCQ
-125 RAKEAFPDTPII
+125 
-137 IGGLEASLRRFAH
+137 
-150 YDYWDDKVRRSIL
+150 
-163 FDAPAD
+163 
-169 LLVYGMGEYA
+169 M
-179 TIEIAKALS
+179 IEIAKALS

-345 TINGQSYE
+345 TINGQPYE

>member
-1 MVKGTEFLPVS
+1 MQQNPIISLKNVHKSFGGVSVLNGVDFDLQKGSV
-12 RDEMIHRGWYYYDFL
+12 HAL
-27 VVTADGYIDHP
+27 VGQNGAGKSTMMKILTGVYTCDSGAIYID
-38 SFGSAII
+38 GSKVKMN
-45 ARLLESEGYRVAVLA
+45 SYSDAVSHGISLIF
-60 QPDWHDAEAF
+60 QELSLIPT
-70 RAMGKP
+70 
-76 RYGVMIGGGNLDSMV
+76 L
-91 AHYTVAKRRRTQDL
+91 TVAENIFLNREILEGPFLDKKSMERKAHELLQSLDIDVDVHSRVEDL
-105 YSPGGKLGFRPD
+105 DVG
-117 RPTIVYAN
+117 VCQ
-125 RAKEAFPDTPII
+125 
-137 IGGLEASLRRFAH
+137 
-150 YDYWDDKVRRSIL
+150 
-163 FDAPAD
+163 
-169 LLVYGMGEYA
+169 M
-179 TIEIAKALS
+179 IEIAKALS

-304 KDVSFELREGEVLGL
+304 KEVSFELREGEVLGL

-345 TINGQSYE
+345 TINGQPYE

-407 DIAERSISDM
+407 DIAERSISDI

-506 KVTATYNRSEI
+506 KVTATYDRSEI

>member
-1 MVKGTEFLPVS
+1 MQQNPIISLKNVHKSFGGVSVLNGVDFDLQKGSV
-12 RDEMIHRGWYYYDFL
+12 HAL
-27 VVTADGYIDHP
+27 VGQNGAGKSTMMKILTGVYTCDSGAIYID
-38 SFGSAII
+38 GSKVKMN
-45 ARLLESEGYRVAVLA
+45 SYSDAVSHGISLIF
-60 QPDWHDAEAF
+60 QELSLIPT
-70 RAMGKP
+70 
-76 RYGVMIGGGNLDSMV
+76 L
-91 AHYTVAKRRRTQDL
+91 TVAENIFLNREILEGPFLDKKSMERKAHKLLQSLDIDVDVHSRVEDL
-105 YSPGGKLGFRPD
+105 DVG
-117 RPTIVYAN
+117 VCQ
-125 RAKEAFPDTPII
+125 
-137 IGGLEASLRRFAH
+137 
-150 YDYWDDKVRRSIL
+150 
-163 FDAPAD
+163 
-169 LLVYGMGEYA
+169 M
-179 TIEIAKALS
+179 IEIAKALS

-345 TINGQSYE
+345 TINGQPYE

-361 DSGLALIP
+361 DNGLALIP

-387 IVPIF
+387 IVLIF
-392 DKLKRGLLLENKKVA
+392 DKLKRGLLLESKKVA

-506 KVTATYNRSEI
+506 KVTATYDRSEI

>member
-1 MVKGTEFLPVS
+1 MQQNPIISLKNVHKSFGGVSVLNGVDFVLQKGSV
-12 RDEMIHRGWYYYDFL
+12 HAL
-27 VVTADGYIDHP
+27 VGQNGAGKSTMMKILTGVYTCDSGAIYID
-38 SFGSAII
+38 GSKVKMNSYSDAVSHGISLI
-45 ARLLESEGYRVAVLA
+45 FQELSLIPTLTVAENIFLNREILEGPFLDKKSMERKAHELL
-60 QPDWHDAEAF
+60 Q
-70 RAMGKP
+70 
-76 RYGVMIGGGNLDSMV
+76 NLDIDVDVHSRV
-91 AHYTVAKRRRTQDL
+91 EDL
-105 YSPGGKLGFRPD
+105 DVG
-117 RPTIVYAN
+117 VCQ
-125 RAKEAFPDTPII
+125 
-137 IGGLEASLRRFAH
+137 
-150 YDYWDDKVRRSIL
+150 
-163 FDAPAD
+163 
-169 LLVYGMGEYA
+169 M
-179 TIEIAKALS
+179 IEIAKALS

-280 EELASKCTGR
+280 EELDSKCTGR

-345 TINGQSYE
+345 TINGQPYE

-380 HSVEENL
+380 HSVEGNL

-506 KVTATYNRSEI
+506 KVTATYDRSEI

>member
-1 MVKGTEFLPVS
+1 MQQNPIISLKNVHKSFGGVSVLNGVDFDLQKGSV
-12 RDEMIHRGWYYYDFL
+12 HAL
-27 VVTADGYIDHP
+27 VGQNGAGKSTMMKILTGVYTCDSGAIYID
-38 SFGSAII
+38 GSKVKMN
-45 ARLLESEGYRVAVLA
+45 SYSDAVSHGISLIF
-60 QPDWHDAEAF
+60 QELSLIPT
-70 RAMGKP
+70 
-76 RYGVMIGGGNLDSMV
+76 L
-91 AHYTVAKRRRTQDL
+91 TVAENIFLNREILEGPFLDKKSMERKAHELLQSLDIDVDVHSRVEDL
-105 YSPGGKLGFRPD
+105 DVG
-117 RPTIVYAN
+117 VCQ
-125 RAKEAFPDTPII
+125 
-137 IGGLEASLRRFAH
+137 
-150 YDYWDDKVRRSIL
+150 
-163 FDAPAD
+163 
-169 LLVYGMGEYA
+169 M
-179 TIEIAKALS
+179 IEIAKALS

-280 EELASKCTGR
+280 EDLASKCTGR

-345 TINGQSYE
+345 TINSQPYE

-392 DKLKRGLLLENKKVA
+392 DKLKRGLLLESKKVA

-472 VRDFVGENRAAIF
+472 VRDFVGENHAAIF

>member
-1 MVKGTEFLPVS
+1 MQQNPIISLKNVHKSFGGVSVLNGVDFDLQKGSV
-12 RDEMIHRGWYYYDFL
+12 HAL
-27 VVTADGYIDHP
+27 VGQNGAGKSTMMKILTGVYTCDSGAIYID
-38 SFGSAII
+38 GSKVKMN
-45 ARLLESEGYRVAVLA
+45 SYSDAVSHGISLIF
-60 QPDWHDAEAF
+60 QELSLIPT
-70 RAMGKP
+70 
-76 RYGVMIGGGNLDSMV
+76 L
-91 AHYTVAKRRRTQDL
+91 TVAENIFLNREILEGPFLDKKSMERKAHKLLQSLDIDVDVHSRVEDL
-105 YSPGGKLGFRPD
+105 DVG
-117 RPTIVYAN
+117 VCQ
-125 RAKEAFPDTPII
+125 
-137 IGGLEASLRRFAH
+137 
-150 YDYWDDKVRRSIL
+150 
-163 FDAPAD
+163 
-169 LLVYGMGEYA
+169 M
-179 TIEIAKALS
+179 IEIAKALS

-280 EELASKCTGR
+280 DELASKCTGR

-345 TINGQSYE
+345 TINGQPYE

-392 DKLKRGLLLENKKVA
+392 DKLKRGLLLESKKVA

-426 PAFNLSGGNQQK
+426 PAFTLSGGNQQK

-506 KVTATYNRSEI
+506 KVTATYDRSEI

>member
-1 MVKGTEFLPVS
+1 MQQNPIISLKNVHKSFGGVSVLNGVDFDLQKGSV
-12 RDEMIHRGWYYYDFL
+12 HAL
-27 VVTADGYIDHP
+27 VGQNGAGKSTMMKILTGVYTCDSGAIYID
-38 SFGSAII
+38 GSKVKMN
-45 ARLLESEGYRVAVLA
+45 SYSDAVSHGISLIF
-60 QPDWHDAEAF
+60 QELSLIPT
-70 RAMGKP
+70 
-76 RYGVMIGGGNLDSMV
+76 L
-91 AHYTVAKRRRTQDL
+91 TVAENIFLNREILEGPFLDKKSMERKAHKLLQSLDIDVDVHSRVEDL
-105 YSPGGKLGFRPD
+105 DVG
-117 RPTIVYAN
+117 VCQ
-125 RAKEAFPDTPII
+125 
-137 IGGLEASLRRFAH
+137 
-150 YDYWDDKVRRSIL
+150 
-163 FDAPAD
+163 
-169 LLVYGMGEYA
+169 M
-179 TIEIAKALS
+179 IEIAKALS

-290 PLMTVEHLNCGSRL
+290 PLMTVGPLNCGSRL

-345 TINGQSYE
+345 TINGQPYE